1 MTDALTSEIMSP
13 GLLKVA
19 ERAKTEPEGRFHSLA
34 HLIDASALKRSYRRM
49 RKAAAV
55 GVDGVTK
62 EQYGQDLER
71 RLHDLHERLVSKRY
85 RHQPIRR
92 VHIPKDKGKTRP
104 IGISAFE
111 DKLVQDAVRVVLE
124 AIYEQDFMSFSHGFR
139 PRRSAHDAIRALD
152 RITHRGKVSWILE
165 ADIVSFFDSL
175 DRTMLMEM
183 LQVRVA
189 DGSLLRLIGKCL
201 HVGVLDGAAY
211 AEPDTG
217 TAQGSVLS
225 PLLGNIYLHYV
236 LDQWFEREVKPRLR
250 GEAHL
255 VRYADDFVMT
265 FELKDDAERVMT
277 VLGKRM
283 GRFGLTLHPDKTRL
297 LPFRRPP
304 AAQTGGKSPTTF
316 DFLGFTLYW
325 RRARSGRWGMMCKT
339 RQARLRRSITAI
351 ADWCRGH
358 RHLPLK
364 AQHAALT
371 RRIQGHFNYFG
382 VSGNFRSLL
391 LLVEQAKRAWYKWL
405 RRRSQQAHLTWERF
419 DELRKRFPLP
429 RPRIVVRIWGT

>member
-1 MTDALTSEIMSP
+1 MTDASTSE
-13 GLLKVA
+13 
-19 ERAKTEPEGRFHSLA
+19 
-34 HLIDASALKRSYRRM
+34 
-49 RKAAAV
+49 
-55 GVDGVTK
+55 
-62 EQYGQDLER
+62 
-71 RLHDLHERLVSKRY
+71 
-85 RHQPIRR
+85 
-92 VHIPKDKGKTRP
+92 
-104 IGISAFE
+104 
-111 DKLVQDAVRVVLE
+111 AVREVLE
-124 AIYEQDFMSFSHGFR
+124 AIYEQDFMACSYGFR
-139 PRRSAHDAIRALD
+139 PKRSAHDAIRALD
-152 RITHRGKVSWILE
+152 RIMHRGKVSWILE

-175 DRTMLMEM
+175 DRTGLMEM
-183 LQVRVA
+183 LQIRVA

-236 LDQWFEREVKPRLR
+236 LDRWFEREVRPRLR

-265 FELKDDAERVMT
+265 FELQDDAERVMA

-304 AAQTGGKSPTTF
+304 AAQTGGKGPATF

-339 RQARLRRSITAI
+339 RHARLRRSVQAI
-351 ADWCRGH
+351 ADWCRRH
-358 RHLPLK
+358 RHLPVK

-391 LLVEQAKRAWYKWL
+391 MLVEEAKRAWYKWL
-405 RRRSQQAHLTWERF
+405 RRRSQQAHLNWERF
-419 DELRKRFPLP
+419 GEILERLPLP
-429 RPRIVVRIWGT
+429 RPRIMVRIWGP